1 MSFGFRTTGSW
12 DNTQRWLTKLSK
24 GEFYARLDDI
34 GRLGADRLA
43 AATPKD
49 SGKTAQSWKYSVK
62 KTRSGASVTW
72 YNTNVNKGFNIAIM
86 IQYGHGT
93 GTGGW
98 VPGYDYINGAINP
111 VYKTA
116 IDNVFQEVMK

>member
-1 MSFGFRTTGSW
+1 MSFGIRTTGSW
-12 DNTQRWLTKLSK
+12 DNTQRWLTKLSR
-24 GEFYARLDDI
+24 GEFYAKLDDI
-34 GRLGADRLA
+34 GRLGCDRLA
-43 AATPKD
+43 EATPVNTAT
-49 SGKTAQSWKYSVK
+49 TAQSWAYKVK
-62 KTRSGASVTW
+62 KSRSGASVIW

-98 VPGYDYINGAINP
+98 VPGFDYINGAIRP

-116 IDNVFQEVMK
+116 IDKVFQEVMK